1 MAQTPQF
8 DGGYIGDLV
17 RGGDQ
22 DRYWSALLAPE
33 PARSDLLALYAFH
46 LELARIPDQVSEP
59 QLGEIRLQWW
69 RDALRAALEGGAAD
83 HPVLAAL
90 AQAASRHQ
98 LPASDLAAMIDAF
111 SFDLGDELMPDFAV
125 LEAYL
130 AATSGAVFA
139 LGAHI
144 LGSGPAECGP
154 LAAQAAR
161 AYGLAGVLRGLPHHA
176 SRGRVH
182 LPADLLAAHGL
193 HPDAVLQGGDNED
206 IRAACRDVRGRA
218 WEAMQAFREE
228 AVKLPRRLRPA
239 FAPLALVQP
248 YLKKLAA
255 PDHHPLRDIV
265 QLNPLARYGL
275 IWRAYLSGRF

>member
-1 MAQTPQF
+1 M
-8 DGGYIGDLV
+8 DVGYIGDLV
-17 RGGDQ
+17 RSGDQ

-69 RDALRAALEGGAAD
+69 RDALQAALDSETAV

-98 LPASDLAAMIDAF
+98 LPASTLAGMIDAF
-111 SFDLGDELMPDFAV
+111 SFDLNDELMPDFPA
-125 LEAYL
+125 LETYL
-130 AATSGAVFA
+130 DATSGGVFA
-139 LGAHI
+139 LGAQM
-144 LGSGPAECGP
+144 LGGNRADCGP
-154 LAAQAAR
+154 LAAKAAR
-161 AYGLAGVLRGLPHHA
+161 AYGLAGLLRGLPHHA
-176 SRGRVH
+176 SRGRIY
-182 LPADLLAAHGL
+182 LPAKLLAGHGL
-193 HPDAVLQGGDNED
+193 HPDVMLQGGDNED
-206 IRAACRDVRGRA
+206 IRAACRDVRERA
-218 WEAMQAFREE
+218 EEAMRAFRKD
-228 AVKLPRRLRPA
+228 AVKLPRPLRPA
-239 FAPLALVQP
+239 FAPLALVEP

-265 QLNPLARYGL
+265 QINPLTRYGL